1 MTGEEVDELPTSGGI
16 PLPPPRS
23 GTGLHQGVQGFDKA
37 ICRGG
42 GWSLTNP
49 SGIHLCRAQAATP
62 DRPHT
67 HAVATPARP
76 RRHRPVNPH
85 AAANALAL
93 QHQDIAE
100 RVVANIARPTEHPME
115 DLHQIAML
123 GILQAARRY
132 IPERGSFRPYAR
144 TYANGE
150 VYHYL
155 RDKGFLIKV
164 PASYREL
171 HARGLKL
178 MRLGVEAAEVPGRL
192 GSVRNGGGR
201 LCRLASRGWWRL
213 RCGRINAQ
221 DQKRALFVCIGGFIA
236 LLRRFGNPAG

>member
-1 MTGEEVDELPTSGGI
+1 MNQQPQ
-16 PLPPPRS
+16 PQPQP
-23 GTGLHQGVQGFDKA
+23 
-37 ICRGG
+37 
-42 GWSLTNP
+42 
-49 SGIHLCRAQAATP
+49 QATTP
-62 DRPHT
+62 HRPHT

-100 RVVANIARPTEHPME
+100 RVAANIARRTGHPRE

-123 GILQAARRY
+123 GILQAARRFS
-132 IPERGSFRPYAR
+132 PERGSFRPYAR

-164 PASYREL
+164 PASWREL
-171 HARGLKL
+171 HARGQKL
-178 MRLGVEAAEVPGRL
+178 LRLGTAASDVPHRLGVSVERWREIVQACEQRVVAFEVRE
-192 GSVRNGGGR
+192 
-201 LCRLASRGWWRL
+201 
-213 RCGRINAQ
+213 
-221 DQKRALFVCIGGFIA
+221 D
-236 LLRRFGNPAG
+236 